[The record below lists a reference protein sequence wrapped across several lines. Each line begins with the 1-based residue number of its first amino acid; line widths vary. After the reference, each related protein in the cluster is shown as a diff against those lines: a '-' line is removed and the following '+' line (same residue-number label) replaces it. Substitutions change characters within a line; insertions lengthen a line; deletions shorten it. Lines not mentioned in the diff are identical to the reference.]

1 MVTIRVSGGVAPGAV
16 RAAQADVLQALKATV
31 AGATNY
37 ALARMREEIR
47 ARSASRR
54 LPNIIGAEVY
64 PRGARLAYA
73 PAGVIFPR
81 GPKAE
86 MILKQMAEGAVI
98 TVKRRK
104 ALAIPLHNQRDARG
118 RLLPPGAFPSLVYI
132 PNHRRRGVSI
142 GVLAIPSGRR
152 ARGGALTARS
162 RRAQAAKSR
171 ARVQPGIGE
180 DFTAMFVLVRSV
192 RIPRVFDPAAILRE
206 AEAQMP
212 GLMDRAL
219 AALAARRAAPGTP
232 AAAAAA

>member
-81 GPKAE
+81 GSKAE
-86 MILKQMAEGAVI
+86 LILRQMAEGAVI
-98 TVKRRK
+98 TVRRKK
-104 ALAIPLHNQRDARG
+104 ALAIPLHNRRDGRG
-118 RLLPPGAFPSLVYI
+118 RLLPPSAFPSLVYI
-132 PNHRRRGVSI
+132 PNHKRAGVSI
-142 GVLAIPSGRR
+142 GVLALPSGRTR
-152 ARGGALTARS
+152 RGVLTAS
-162 RRAQAAKSR
+162 ERRAQAAKSR

-180 DFTAMFVLVRSV
+180 DFTAMFVLVRTV
-192 RIPRVFDPAAILRE
+192 RIPRVFDPDAILRE

-212 GLMDRAL
+212 ALMDRAL
-219 AALAARRAAPGTP
+219 AALAARRAAPAN
-232 AAAAAA
+232 AAAA